1 MTEQSSLSNLD
12 QEDFRDEHPLMEI
25 FRMYLRNYSAVL
37 GLIVL
42 SLIVIISL
50 IGPFIYSTDPF
61 EMVWAPF
68 THPGEQGFILGTD
81 YLGRDLLAQI
91 IHGGKVTLAVG

>member
-1 MTEQSSLSNLD
+1 MTEQSTKSSLKL
-12 QEDFRDEHPLMEI
+12 EDFREEHPFVETA
-25 FRMYLRNYSAVL
+25 RMYLRNYSAVM
-37 GLIVL
+37 GLIIL

-50 IGPFIYSTDPF
+50 IGPLVYSTDPF

-81 YLGRDLLAQI
+81 YLGRDMLAQI
-91 IHGGKVTLAVG
+91 IHEVRSHLQ

>member
-1 MTEQSSLSNLD
+1 MTKQSSLSKLD
-12 QEDFRDEHPLMEI
+12 QENFIDEHPLMEI

-42 SLIVIISL
+42 SLIVIISV

-68 THPGEQGFILGTD
+68 TRPGEQGFILGTD

-91 IHGGKVTLAVG
+91 IHLSLIHI